1 LIHIISSQNIW
12 PLPKDLEVRK
22 TLNFLTQRPESL
34 AFYVK
39 DFHPKMKP
47 LKDLLGKDIALRD
60 VVP

>member
-1 LIHIISSQNIW
+1 LVHIISSQNT
-12 PLPKDLEVRK
+12 LPKDLEVRK
-22 TLNFLTQRPESL
+22 ILNLLTQRPESL

-39 DFHPKMKP
+39 DLHPKTKP